1 MRQGIL
7 LVLMLTIAAVG
18 FASPAAAEADRSSCP
33 NAYTAYAVP
42 RTEAEL
48 LQFPRLA
55 AGLEADPAPYTAQ
68 DLIDL
73 GVAIDA
79 NADGTFCLK
88 EVSNL
93 GGASFKNWGYFYL
106 GRDNDTSAS

>member
-7 LVLMLTIAAVG
+7 LALVLSIAAIA
-18 FASPAAAEADRSSCP
+18 FASPAAADADRSSCP
-33 NAYTAYAVP
+33 NGFTAYAVP
-42 RTEAEL
+42 RTEADL

-55 AGLEADPAPYTAQ
+55 AGLAADPAPYTAQ

-88 EVSNL
+88 AVSNL
-93 GGASFKNWGYFYL
+93 RGASFDYWGYFYAA
-106 GRDNDTSAS
+106 RDNDTAAS